1 MAEIDKPVWLY
12 PKVALSEQEIADINR
27 YDYALGGPD
36 RSRAMLIPSSTFL
49 LDLTPAVVANDSTE
63 VKAFVAPFDFEIG
76 EISVGCE
83 AAAGSAATADV
94 KVGATAA
101 AATSILNA
109 AEDIA
114 TGAPEPTTV
123 RPEEDESIVTAGQI
137 VVGEIV
143 GTGAGAVDGASIIA
157 TCKRL

>member
-1 MAEIDKPVWLY
+1 MAEIDKPSWLY
-12 PKVALSEQEIADINR
+12 PKVALSAQEIADINR
-27 YDYALGGPD
+27 YDPALGGSD

-49 LDLTPAVVANDSTE
+49 LDLTPAVVANNSTE
-63 VKAFVAPFDFEIG
+63 VKAVVAPFDFQIG

-101 AATSILNA
+101 AAASILDA
-109 AEDIA
+109 AEDIK
-114 TGAPEPTTV
+114 TGVPEPTTV
-123 RPEEDESIVTAGQI
+123 RPETDKDVVSAGQVI
-137 VVGEIV
+137 VGVIV
-143 GTGAGAVDGASIIA
+143 GTGAGAVDGASIVA